1 VHRAQDVVDARF
13 AEPLRL
19 DELAGLLQ
27 VSPLTLTRR
36 FRAATGLT
44 PLGYQ
49 QELRLERAAVLPEQG
64 WSQDAAARAAGLA
77 DGRVLRR
84 LRAAHHGA
92 P

>member
-1 VHRAQDVVDARF
+1 VLDARF

-27 VSPLTLTRR
+27 VSPRTLTRR

-49 QELRLERAAVLPEQG
+49 QELRLERAVLREQG
-64 WSQDAAARAAGLA
+64 WTQDAAARAAGMA
-77 DGRVLRR
+77 DARVLRR
-84 LRAAHHGA
+84 LRTTSMHLAE
-92 P
+92 